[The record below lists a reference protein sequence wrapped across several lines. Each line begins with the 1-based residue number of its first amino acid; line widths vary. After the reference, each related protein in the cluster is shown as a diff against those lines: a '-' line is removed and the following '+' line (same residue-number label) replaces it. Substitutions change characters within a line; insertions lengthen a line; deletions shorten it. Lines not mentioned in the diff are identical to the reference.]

1 MTSMSRFLSQHWY
14 HLDCNLPV
22 TESNLSLLQVTLF
35 AAGGVGKCASAY
47 DVLLRSIA
55 QIVSYNHLYAHI
67 DNKPLLFHYS
77 LLVFLPLL
85 L

>member
-1 MTSMSRFLSQHWY
+1 MHYLHSMSNSSSSSINLILRFLSQHRYLHRY

-47 DVLLRSIA
+47 DCSSALHRSNRI
-55 QIVSYNHLYAHI
+55 I
-67 DNKPLLFHYS
+67 
-77 LLVFLPLL
+77 
-85 L
+85 